1 MTIRILIVDD
11 HPLFRDGLRAVLG
24 QQADFALVGEADG
37 AASALRQAQM
47 LQPDVVLLDLSL
59 SDGNGVEVARQL
71 LAQPSSPRII
81 ALTVHDEPEMLA
93 ALVRIG
99 VHGYLLKGVRSAD
112 LVRAIR
118 TVVTTGI
125 ALSPEML
132 PELVGQYRRLARRAE
147 DAHPLT
153 TRELEILRLVASGA
167 SNREIAR
174 QLTLSPQ
181 TIKNQL
187 SIIYGKLGVSNRTEA
202 VVAALDRGLIQR
214 DLADPAASE

>member
-187 SIIYGKLGVSNRTEA
+187 SFIYGKLGVSNRTEA